1 MESNNYS
8 GWIFIDKP
16 EGKTSFDIIRNIKK
30 ILKIK
35 KIGHSG
41 TLDPIASGILGI
53 GIGEATKSIPF
64 FSKRK
69 EYKFEITFGESKD
82 TDDISGKTTMT
93 SQLIPT
99 IGKISN
105 CLNEF
110 IGTISQIPPNY
121 SAVKVNGMRAYKL
134 ARNNINF
141 ELKEK
146 KIKIYS
152 LQCTGQIDSSTFSFI
167 IDCSSGT
174 YIRSL
179 ARDIAKKM
187 NTLGYISYLRRTK
200 LGKITE
206 KDIILVDKFNELV
219 HIGDHFE
226 LMHSI
231 QDVLDDIQAV
241 RLDKEFSQKFQ
252 NGLTFDYCNKKV
264 YLKPIVIFSE
274 TKFLGIG
281 EIDKGVLKPVR
292 VFNS

>member
-1 MESNNYS
+1 MESNNHS

-16 EGKTSFDIIRNIKK
+16 EGKTSFDVIRNIKN

-99 IGKISN
+99 ISQISN

-252 NGLTFDYCNKKV
+252 NGLTFDYFDKKV
-264 YLKPIVIFSE
+264 FLKPIVIFSE
-274 TKFLGIG
+274 NNFLGIA
-281 EIDKGVLKPVR
+281 EINKGNLKPVR
-292 VFNS
+292 VFNI

>member
-99 IGKISN
+99 IGQISN

-281 EIDKGVLKPVR
+281 EINKGDLKPVR

>member
-1 MESNNYS
+1 M
-8 GWIFIDKP
+8 
-16 EGKTSFDIIRNIKK
+16 
-30 ILKIK
+30 
-35 KIGHSG
+35 
-41 TLDPIASGILGI
+41 
-53 GIGEATKSIPF
+53 
-64 FSKRK
+64 
-69 EYKFEITFGESKD
+69 
-82 TDDISGKTTMT
+82 
-93 SQLIPT
+93 
-99 IGKISN
+99 
-105 CLNEF
+105 
-110 IGTISQIPPNY
+110 
-121 SAVKVNGMRAYKL
+121 NGRRAYKL
-134 ARNNINF
+134 ARNDINF

-146 KIKIYS
+146 KIEIYN
-152 LQCTGQIDSSTFSFI
+152 LQCTGQVSPYTFSFI
-167 IDCSSGT
+167 ADCSSGT

-179 ARDIAKKM
+179 ARDIGIKL

-206 KDIILVDKFNELV
+206 KDIILVDKFSELV

-281 EIDKGVLKPVR
+281 EINKGDLKPVR

>member
-93 SQLIPT
+93 SQLVPT
-99 IGKISN
+99 IGQISN

-281 EIDKGVLKPVR
+281 EINKGDLKPVR

>member
-1 MESNNYS
+1 MKINDYS

-16 EGKTSFDIIRNIKK
+16 KGKTSFDVIRYIKK

-41 TLDPIASGILGI
+41 TLDPIATGILGI

-64 FSKRK
+64 FSKIK
-69 EYKFEITFGESKD
+69 EYKFEITFGELKD
-82 TDDISGKTTMT
+82 TDDISGKTIKT
-93 SQLIPT
+93 SEHIPT
-99 IGKISN
+99 IEQISN

-110 IGTISQIPPNY
+110 IGIISQVPPNY
-121 SAVKVNGMRAYKL
+121 SAVKVNGRRAYKL
-134 ARNNINF
+134 ARNEIDF

-146 KIKIYS
+146 TIEIYS
-152 LQCTGQIDSSTFSFI
+152 LQCTGQVSASTFSFI
-167 IDCSSGT
+167 AECSSGT

-179 ARDIAKKM
+179 ARDIARKL

-206 KDIILVDKFNELV
+206 KDAILVDKFSELV
-219 HIGDHFE
+219 HIGDHYE

-241 RLDKEFSQKFQ
+241 RLDKECSYKFQ
-252 NGLTFDYCNKKV
+252 NGVTFDFCNKKV
-264 YLKPIVIFSE
+264 FLRPIVIFSK

-281 EIDKGVLKPVR
+281 EIIKGNLKPIR
-292 VFNS
+292 VFNI

>member
-1 MESNNYS
+1 MKINNYS

-16 EGKTSFDIIRNIKK
+16 EGKTSFDVIRLIKK
-30 ILKIK
+30 NLKVK

-41 TLDPIASGILGI
+41 TLDPIATGILGI

-69 EYKFEITFGESKD
+69 EYKFNITFGESRD
-82 TDDISGKTTMT
+82 TDDIAGKTIMT
-93 SQLIPT
+93 VDLIPT
-99 IGKISN
+99 TEEISKCLNVFKGKIS
-105 CLNEF
+105 
-110 IGTISQIPPNY
+110 QVPPKY
-121 SAVKVNGMRAYKL
+121 SAVKVNGRRAYKL

-141 ELKEK
+141 QLHEK
-146 KIKIYS
+146 TIEIYH
-152 LQCTGQIDSSTFSFI
+152 LECTGQVSQSTFSFVA
-167 IDCSSGT
+167 DCSSGT

-179 ARDIAKKM
+179 ARDIAAKL

-219 HIGDHFE
+219 HIGDHFD

-241 RLDKEFSQKFQ
+241 RLDKEFSHKFQ
-252 NGLTFDYCNKKV
+252 NGLTFDYCNNKVFLKPLAIFSEKKLLGIAEINKGK
-264 YLKPIVIFSE
+264 LKPI
-274 TKFLGIG
+274 
-281 EIDKGVLKPVR
+281 R
-292 VFNS
+292 VFNI

>member
-281 EIDKGVLKPVR
+281 EINKGDLKPVR

>member
-1 MESNNYS
+1 VRNKIYS

-16 EGKTSFDIIRNIKK
+16 EGKTSFDIIRHIKK

-69 EYKFEITFGESKD
+69 EYKFEITFGKSKD
-82 TDDISGKTTMT
+82 TDDISGKTTKT
-93 SQLIPT
+93 SEIIPT
-99 IGKISN
+99 IEQISN

-110 IGTISQIPPNY
+110 IGSISQVPPNY
-121 SAVKVNGMRAYKL
+121 SAVKVNGRRAYKL
-134 ARNNINF
+134 ARNDINF

-146 KIKIYS
+146 KIEIYN
-152 LQCTGQIDSSTFSFI
+152 LQCTGQVSPYTFSFI
-167 IDCSSGT
+167 ADCSSGT

-179 ARDIAKKM
+179 ARDIGIKL

-206 KDIILVDKFNELV
+206 KDIILVDKFSELV

-264 YLKPIVIFSE
+264 FLKPIVIFSE

-281 EIDKGVLKPVR
+281 EINKGNLQPVR
-292 VFNS
+292 VFNV